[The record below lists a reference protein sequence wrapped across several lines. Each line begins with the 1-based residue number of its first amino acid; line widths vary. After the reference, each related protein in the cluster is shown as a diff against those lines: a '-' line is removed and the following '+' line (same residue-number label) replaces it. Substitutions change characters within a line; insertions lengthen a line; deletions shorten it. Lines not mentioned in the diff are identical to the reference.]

1 MAPLWEDDFELDCE
15 DDEGSVVLVVDPLP
29 LVPPG
34 SMVELTTAKSKSKP
48 EPPFGPGPPPRLV
61 IVIVCSVSSKPV
73 ARYTVCQRVF
83 VGLSYCTVLL
93 GKSCRDWRLTGRV
106 GLIRLSSAVIYLLQS
121 AIKNDAVISVIGVN
135 AAEHLHRVSV
145 EVKGELVIDS
155 RRHVPGVVVIVGIG
169 VGRPAAR
176 VRYLVAGIVEVSVE
190 GRVGG
195 SEVSSWRPM
204 GVRVPV
210 LTLGTAR

>member
-1 MAPLWEDDFELDCE
+1 MAPVWEDDFELDCE

-83 VGLSYCTVLL
+83 VGLSYCIARQTL
-93 GKSCRDWRLTGRV
+93 S
-106 GLIRLSSAVIYLLQS
+106 GLETYS
-121 AIKNDAVISVIGVN
+121 
-135 AAEHLHRVSV
+135 
-145 EVKGELVIDS
+145 
-155 RRHVPGVVVIVGIG
+155 
-169 VGRPAAR
+169 
-176 VRYLVAGIVEVSVE
+176 
-190 GRVGG
+190 
-195 SEVSSWRPM
+195 SSWADTTERCRYISAA
-204 GVRVPV
+204 VRHQE
-210 LTLGTAR
+210 RRCNFRDRC